1 MSDKNKNSYGDDSFW
16 DLDKFVPKPSRPS
29 PVIKHNSGK
38 STSAVEIQSTVRS
51 SSFQNVG
58 DVPLSHDK
66 DQITRF
72 IPPHND
78 SAFAKK
84 YTILEYSPT
93 NPLIKSVKVYSENP
107 DEKIFV
113 DTNLFIRERKALL
126 NRPAREC
133 PYVSYY
139 SHSPRYSQM
148 SRGQLNWY
156 LWWRE
161 NTRNGIF
168 LKTDESYVVLY
179 AYELAATDDTED
191 KQKSL
196 DMLCALLKNYNQN
209 DISIV
214 FRMMIRDIICD
225 FCLVHQLPSPI
236 EKLSGLDRKLLSS
249 SFLPE
254 FFIDFSGE
262 NRDRIASLGLS
273 SLSMYD
279 YKRSKFYTPE
289 NATLFKSAISGALAA
304 VVADDQAFKAIIS
317 FTSGIYGSITAE
329 RRPFARMINIVNR
342 SIKFEITYFQMST
355 LQSAIT
361 DAVRYSE
368 NKLRE
373 HFGSKSRLNVM
384 SVNPFVKDAIDRFFD
399 VHYPPMPI
407 VDRRRRSAAEKE
419 AEPNEYDKLYDIPQ
433 REFSA
438 ERAMQIEFES
448 WETTKILTE
457 AFADESDNINE
468 SLSAESATTTTALP
482 VSTPE
487 RKEAPDADES
497 TNENGGLYEQI
508 KLSLGS
514 AAEFIKLC
522 QSGAAA
528 EQRKFAL
535 ANNLS
540 TDELADRINEI
551 AVDIFGDIILENNG
565 EAYRI
570 IEDYSDQF

>member
-1 MSDKNKNSYGDDSFW
+1 
-16 DLDKFVPKPSRPS
+16 
-29 PVIKHNSGK
+29 
-38 STSAVEIQSTVRS
+38 
-51 SSFQNVG
+51 
-58 DVPLSHDK
+58 
-66 DQITRF
+66 
-72 IPPHND
+72 
-78 SAFAKK
+78 
-84 YTILEYSPT
+84 
-93 NPLIKSVKVYSENP
+93 
-107 DEKIFV
+107 
-113 DTNLFIRERKALL
+113 
-126 NRPAREC
+126 
-133 PYVSYY
+133 
-139 SHSPRYSQM
+139 M